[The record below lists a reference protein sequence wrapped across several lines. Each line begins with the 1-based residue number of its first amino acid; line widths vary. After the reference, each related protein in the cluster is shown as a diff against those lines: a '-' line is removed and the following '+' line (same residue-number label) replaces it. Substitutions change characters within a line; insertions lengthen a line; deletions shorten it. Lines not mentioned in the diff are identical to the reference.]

1 MYFSGYLGHQYV
13 MVYPVKELGYVDVH
27 YPSSSFCHVFTGL
40 LKRLMSTASF
50 SEAIA
55 SFRELDIKSA
65 FYLLNNGLLNDSI
78 YNSWNPKLSC
88 ASVWFGNGNS
98 QYRKRMIDRG
108 LVQPR
113 TYGKVRYTL
122 PLFDKF
128 IEQTQNPN
136 SEFFWEINY

>member
-1 MYFSGYLGHQYV
+1 MYFPGYLGHQYV

-65 FYLLNNGLLNDSI
+65 FYLLDNGLLNDSI

-88 ASVWFGNGNS
+88 ASIRFGNGYS
-98 QYRKRMIDRG
+98 QYR
-108 LVQPR
+108 
-113 TYGKVRYTL
+113 
-122 PLFDKF
+122 
-128 IEQTQNPN
+128 
-136 SEFFWEINY
+136 

>member
-1 MYFSGYLGHQYV
+1 
-13 MVYPVKELGYVDVH
+13 MVYPIKELGYVDVY

-65 FYLLNNGLLNDSI
+65 FYLLDNGLLNDSI

-88 ASVWFGNGNS
+88 ASIRFGNGYS
-98 QYRKRMIDRG
+98 QYR
-108 LVQPR
+108 
-113 TYGKVRYTL
+113 
-122 PLFDKF
+122 
-128 IEQTQNPN
+128 
-136 SEFFWEINY
+136 